1 CAWSLLASSV
11 VRRRATQQLRGRWT
25 PTRSPPNSC
34 CPQHV
39 VSSPGRSRMPH
50 AEIVRQLVTE
60 LERVGVDPDQ
70 MVAGLTSRAEDALR
84 GLRVFTSGPG
94 PAHLHSEIT

>member
-1 CAWSLLASSV
+1 
-11 VRRRATQQLRGRWT
+11 
-25 PTRSPPNSC
+25 
-34 CPQHV
+34 
-39 VSSPGRSRMPH
+39 MPH

-84 GLRVFTSGPG
+84 ALRALPDGAGPAAFLAELRNRSSSVGIDNGSANHVPHDPG
-94 PAHLHSEIT
+94 PTSR